1 MSKISFRVNQ
11 SYNWFNRGSIIVR
24 MYFLN
29 YVPFTFDDLAEGYLY
44 DRDIVEEADKSRC
57 YDLEDVYVG
66 SQYLILENC
75 HPCFDM
81 INIENIDELPED
93 LIPFFDEEDLRG

>member
-1 MSKISFRVNQ
+1 MSKTSFRVNQ
-11 SYNWFNRGSIIVR
+11 SYNWFNSGSVIVR

-66 SQYLILENC
+66 SQYLILESC

-81 INIENIDELPED
+81 IDIENIDELPED
-93 LIPFFDEEDLRG
+93 LIPFFNEEDLRG